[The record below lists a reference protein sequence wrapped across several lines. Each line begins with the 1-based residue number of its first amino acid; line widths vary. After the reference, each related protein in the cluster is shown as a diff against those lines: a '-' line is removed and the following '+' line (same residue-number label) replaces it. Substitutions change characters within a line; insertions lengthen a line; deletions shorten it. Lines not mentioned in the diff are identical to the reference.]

1 MKHGKHSLTITL
13 GKDILLKGRNFLESG
28 DILNIMLNVAVVSLQ
43 KELLAYVLLV
53 LVISVP

>member
-13 GKDILLKGRNFLESG
+13 GKDVLLKGRNFLKFENS
-28 DILNIMLNVAVVSLQ
+28 DILNNMLNVAVVSLQ

-53 LVISVP
+53 LED

>member
-13 GKDILLKGRNFLESG
+13 GKDVLLKGRNFLENS
-28 DILNIMLNVAVVSLQ
+28 DILNNMLNVAVVSLQ
-43 KELLAYVLLV
+43 KELLAYVLLD